1 MHEHVTVSQVWSL
14 VVLLVLVKERVW
26 TVLIWT
32 GLKQAAT
39 TTFDRQSWCGSSIRC
54 SSYDDHFKTDSQ
66 IEWESLQILFCCDNL
81 VPNWDKFSHKCFHL
95 NESRAQKVVCSG
107 NVGLIDGNCGCCL
120 LVTTPLHKHLWKIGV
135 IWQRKPKNAFIS
147 DDHIMFLH
155 CFAGSSCS
163 SSDMNLVWSVEDG
176 PCSDCSGKSA
186 AVTVAAVDCGLL
198 VSCLFFFLLTS
209 GYLSIIIS
217 FTRLRSH
224 SFHLFSLFTT
234 ETMWDIQRRISLA
247 WFLFCSARQ

>member
-1 MHEHVTVSQVWSL
+1 
-14 VVLLVLVKERVW
+14 
-26 TVLIWT
+26 
-32 GLKQAAT
+32 
-39 TTFDRQSWCGSSIRC
+39 
-54 SSYDDHFKTDSQ
+54 
-66 IEWESLQILFCCDNL
+66 
-81 VPNWDKFSHKCFHL
+81 
-95 NESRAQKVVCSG
+95 
-107 NVGLIDGNCGCCL
+107 
-120 LVTTPLHKHLWKIGV
+120 
-135 IWQRKPKNAFIS
+135 
-147 DDHIMFLH
+147 MFLH
-155 CFAGSSCS
+155 CFAGSGYS

-234 ETMWDIQRRISLA
+234 ETM
-247 WFLFCSARQ
+247 